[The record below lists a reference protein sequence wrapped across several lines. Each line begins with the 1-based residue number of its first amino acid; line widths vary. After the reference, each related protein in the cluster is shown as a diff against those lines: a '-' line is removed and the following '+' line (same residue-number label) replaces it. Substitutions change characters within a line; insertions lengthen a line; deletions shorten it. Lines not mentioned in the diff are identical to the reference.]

1 MRAGKIRIVFENPN
15 TPEETCEYLS
25 KIFAQKIATNQLK
38 ENSDFSESQSEDKT
52 QLKDVN
58 ITNIGSCKV

>member
-25 KIFAQKIATNQLK
+25 KIFAQKIAANQLK
-38 ENSDFSESQSEDKT
+38 ENSDFSKSRSTDSN
-52 QLKDVN
+52 QLKN
-58 ITNIGSCKV
+58 NNIGSCRL